1 MPFTE
6 LLVAGVLLGGLYA
19 LMACGLNLVF
29 GVMKVINFAHGDL
42 MAVGALTTV
51 SLVAGLKFPYF
62 VALIVVPLLC
72 AVIGLAM
79 QWLVIRRISD
89 APMIMSLLATF
100 ALSTIVV
107 NIAILTWGGG
117 PRGLPGVLSG
127 SFSMLGQDIPLS
139 RLVSF
144 AVAMGTTLAVWWF
157 LQSTRMGKAIRSVS
171 QAPELAIISG
181 ISIEKVRY
189 ITFALGAAMAGLAGA
204 LLAPTF
210 ASDPQLGARFGIK
223 AFAVIIVG
231 GMGSYP
237 GAMLAALFMGILEV
251 FAGYA
256 YGQVLGSATVFLAML
271 VVLVVRPRGLFG
283 IGVRA

>member
-1 MPFTE
+1 MPFFE
-6 LLVAGVLLGGLYA
+6 LLVAGILLGGLYA

-29 GVMKVINFAHGDL
+29 GVMRVINFAHGDL

-51 SLVAGLKFPYF
+51 SLVAGMKLPYL
-62 VALIVVPLLC
+62 VALFAVPLL
-72 AVIGLAM
+72 AATIGFAM
-79 QWLVIRRISD
+79 QWLVIRRIAD
-89 APMIMSLLATF
+89 GPMIMSLLATF
-100 ALSTIVV
+100 ALSAIVV
-107 NIAILTWGGG
+107 NLSILTWGGG
-117 PRGLPGVLSG
+117 PRGLPAVLSG
-127 SFSMLGQDIPLS
+127 SVAMLGQDIPLS

-144 AVAMGTTLAVWWF
+144 AVAMAATLGVWWF
-157 LQSTRMGKAIRSVS
+157 LRSTRFGKAIRSVS
-171 QAPELAIISG
+171 QAPELAVISG
-181 ISIEKVRY
+181 ISIDLVRNV
-189 ITFALGAAMAGLAGA
+189 TFALGAAMAGLAGV

-237 GAMLAALFMGILEV
+237 GAMLAALLLGVLEV

-271 VVLVVRPRGLFG
+271 VMLVVRPRGLFG
-283 IGVRA
+283 IGARA

>member
-1 MPFTE
+1 MPFFE
-6 LLVAGVLLGGLYA
+6 LLIAGILLGGLYA

-29 GVMKVINFAHGDL
+29 GVMRVINFAHGDL

-51 SLVAGLKFPYF
+51 SLVAGLKLPYL
-62 VALIVVPLLC
+62 VALIGVPLL
-72 AVIGLAM
+72 AAAIGLAM
-79 QWLVIRRISD
+79 QWLVIRKIVEG
-89 APMIMSLLATF
+89 PMIMSLLATF

-107 NIAILTWGGG
+107 NLSILIWGGA
-117 PRGLPGVLSG
+117 PRGLPTVLSG
-127 SFSMLGQDIPLS
+127 SVAMLGQDIPLS
-139 RLVSF
+139 RLISF
-144 AVAMGTTLAVWWF
+144 AVAMAATLGVWWF
-157 LQSTRMGKAIRSVS
+157 LRSTRYGKAIRSVS
-171 QAPELAIISG
+171 QAPELAVISG
-181 ISIEKVRY
+181 ISINQVRN
-189 ITFALGAAMAGLAGA
+189 ITFMLGAAMAGLAGV

-237 GAMLAALFMGILEV
+237 GAMLAALFMGVLEV

-256 YGQVLGSATVFLAML
+256 YGQVFGSATVFLAML

-283 IGVRA
+283 IGARA